1 MPVNKDS
8 LKVKLQDALD
18 EVTTAAKNVD
28 SDGININNPPPD
40 QVWVDEVASAIVDF
54 LNDAIS
60 DGEFE
65 T

>member
-1 MPVNKDS
+1 MP
-8 LKVKLQDALD
+8 
-18 EVTTAAKNVD
+18 TAAKNVD
-28 SDGININNPPPD
+28 LDGKNINNPPPD
-40 QVWVDEVASAIVDF
+40 QVWVDEVATTIVNF